1 MKIIKT
7 IVAFIAAATEKD
19 SNQSRGAP
27 LWRCKRPLVHR
38 IPLGYLRCPETAMLV
53 GVALN
58 ALPGVP
64 ESHPPVGKPRESA
77 EGFRA

>member
-1 MKIIKT
+1 
-7 IVAFIAAATEKD
+7 
-19 SNQSRGAP
+19 
-27 LWRCKRPLVHR
+27 
-38 IPLGYLRCPETAMLV
+38 MLV

-77 EGFRA
+77 EGFRV